1 MMPVRIVIM
10 AKAPVAGFAKTRL
23 IPALGAEGA
32 AELAK
37 KMLRHTLD
45 TALASK
51 LGNVEICAAPDPT
64 DSAWQN
70 LDLPNNVTWSAQGD
84 GDLGER
90 MAHAAARTTRNGE
103 AILLIGT
110 DCPAIDVFTLHEAA
124 QALHDYDASL
134 LPTYD
139 GGYALLAL
147 KRFDNRLFEN
157 MPWSTSTVALKTL
170 QIMAQIDCEVKVLQT
185 LHDID
190 EPIDLAQLPVEWG
203 YATCKKVSLDSTLA

>member
-1 MMPVRIVIM
+1 MMPIRIVIM

-37 KMLRHTLD
+37 KMLVHTVE
-45 TALASK
+45 TALTSR
-51 LGNVEICAAPDPT
+51 LGIVEICATPDPT
-64 DSAWQN
+64 HSAWQS
-70 LDLPNNVTWSAQGD
+70 LGLPNQLSWSTQGD

-90 MAHAAARTTRNGE
+90 MARISERTIRNGE
-103 AILLIGT
+103 AIILIGT
-110 DCPAIDVFTLHEAA
+110 DCPAIDVFTLHEAVR
-124 QALHDYDASL
+124 ALQDYDASL

-157 MPWSTSTVALKTL
+157 MPWSTSTVALQTL
-170 QIMAQIDCEVKVLQT
+170 QRMVQINCDVRLLQT

-190 EPIDLAQLPVEWG
+190 EPTDIGQLPLEWG
-203 YATCKKVSLDSTLA
+203 YSALNQASLDSTFA

>member
-1 MMPVRIVIM
+1 MMPIRIVIM

-32 AELAK
+32 AQLAE
-37 KMLRHTLD
+37 KMLHHTLK
-45 TALASK
+45 TALVSK
-51 LGNVEICAAPDPT
+51 LGTVEICAAPDPSDT
-64 DSAWQN
+64 AWQN
-70 LDLPNNVTWSAQGD
+70 LDLPSNIVWSAQGD

-90 MAHAAARTTRNGE
+90 MARAAARIHNGGE
-103 AILLIGT
+103 AVLLIGT
-110 DCPAIDVFTLHEAA
+110 DCPAIDVLTLHEASR
-124 QALHDYDASL
+124 ALLNYDASL

-157 MPWSTSTVALKTL
+157 IPWSTSTVAIQTL
-170 QIMAQIDCEVKVLQT
+170 ERMVQIDYEVKLLQT

-190 EPIDLAQLPVEWG
+190 EPLDLAQLPMDWG
-203 YATCKKVSLDSTLA
+203 YVDSYKASLDPTLV

>member
-1 MMPVRIVIM
+1 MRIRIVVM

-23 IPALGAEGA
+23 IPALSAEGA

-37 KMLRHTLD
+37 KMLVHTIE
-45 TALASK
+45 TALASN
-51 LGNVEICAAPDPT
+51 LGAVEVCATPDPS
-64 DSAWQN
+64 DSAWQK
-70 LDLPNNVTWSAQGD
+70 LALPNQLAWSAQGE
-84 GDLGER
+84 GDLGVR
-90 MAHAAARTTRNGE
+90 MARVAERTIHNNE
-103 AILLIGT
+103 AIILVGT

-124 QALHDYDASL
+124 RALEVFDASL

-157 MPWSTSTVALKTL
+157 MPWSTSTVALRTL
-170 QIMAQIDCEVKVLQT
+170 QTMVKIECSVKLLRT

-190 EPIDLAQLPVEWG
+190 EPADIAQLPLAWG
-203 YATCKKVSLDSTLA
+203 YSACYQVSLRIT

>member
-32 AELAK
+32 AELAE
-37 KMLRHTLD
+37 KMLRHTLE
-45 TALASK
+45 TALTAK
-51 LGNVEICAAPDPT
+51 LGVVEICAAPDPT
-64 DSAWQN
+64 DLAWQN
-70 LDLPNNVTWSAQGD
+70 LDLPNNIIWSAQGD

-90 MAHAAARTTRNGE
+90 MARAVARTTRGGE
-103 AILLIGT
+103 AVLLIGT

-139 GGYALLAL
+139 GGYALLGL
-147 KRFDNRLFEN
+147 KRFENQLFEN

>member
-1 MMPVRIVIM
+1 MMPVRIVVM

-32 AELAK
+32 AQLAQ
-37 KMLRHTLD
+37 KMLSHTLA
-45 TALASK
+45 TAMASK
-51 LGNVEICAAPDPT
+51 LGIVEICATPDTTDPT
-64 DSAWQN
+64 WQN
-70 LDLPNNVTWSAQGD
+70 LDLPNNIIWSAQGE

-90 MAHAAARTTRNGE
+90 MARAAARTTRDGR
-103 AILLIGT
+103 AVLLIGT

-157 MPWSTSTVALKTL
+157 MPWSTSTVALQTL
-170 QIMAQIDCEVKVLQT
+170 QRMVQIDCNVKLLRT

-190 EPIDLAQLPVEWG
+190 EPADIAQLPLEWR
-203 YATCKKVSLDSTLA
+203 YSACNKVSLDSTLA